1 MSSAVRN
8 SLNGLSKVIPSNGT
22 MDSALNI
29 TLESVKADIGKTWK
43 ESEILTYTSIIL
55 VADIEAIIT
64 KLDAECKESPCTFTE
79 AIKTAATESLE
90 ADWTTLHEDKTAE
103 AVQSI
108 LTTAFLDF
116 GQYFFDFDHFLIDKI
131 VESKFVI
138 PPINTSSITNV
149 TTLDELKTLVTD
161 TFWTPLNAMCGA
173 DCGPTKVNTFCF
185 NSTFIK

>member
-1 MSSAVRN
+1 MELWNLPLTSLWSQSRKILVRLWKN
-8 SLNGLSKVIPSNGT
+8 QIYLPYLSIV
-22 MDSALNI
+22 
-29 TLESVKADIGKTWK
+29 
-43 ESEILTYTSIIL
+43 L

-116 GQYFFDFDHFLIDKI
+116 GQY
-131 VESKFVI
+131 
-138 PPINTSSITNV
+138 
-149 TTLDELKTLVTD
+149 
-161 TFWTPLNAMCGA
+161 
-173 DCGPTKVNTFCF
+173 
-185 NSTFIK
+185 

>member
-1 MSSAVRN
+1 MELWILPLTSLWSQSRKILVRLWKN
-8 SLNGLSKVIPSNGT
+8 QRYSLIH
-22 MDSALNI
+22 
-29 TLESVKADIGKTWK
+29 
-43 ESEILTYTSIIL
+43 IIL

-116 GQYFFDFDHFLIDKI
+116 GQYCLNIGHFLIDII

-161 TFWTPLNAMCGA
+161 TYWTPLNAMCGA
-173 DCGPTKVNTFCF
+173 DCGPPKVTW
-185 NSTFIK
+185 